1 VYLVYLNKYFEFPGS
16 NKFIEC
22 DRSTD
27 HRKIT
32 SNITM
37 AVVANGKFLGGGF
50 NAAPRAKITDGKL
63 DVVIMKSSGSLKCSK
78 NL

>member
-1 VYLVYLNKYFEFPGS
+1 
-16 NKFIEC
+16 
-22 DRSTD
+22 
-27 HRKIT
+27 
-32 SNITM
+32 M